1 MKVTLQPS
9 GQVIDVLPGERI
21 IDAARR
27 LGFDAPQSCRNGN
40 CHICA
45 ASLISGRVL
54 QDGTERRGGEL
65 FTCIAEPLDDC
76 ELLWENVLAPDEL
89 PTRNL
94 ACQVESIDE
103 LGGDVV
109 RIQLR
114 TPAGKPLR
122 HHAGQY
128 LLLERWD
135 GELSAYSIA
144 SAPDSGRTLELHI
157 LVRDQNT
164 RALIEHLRLQRIAR
178 IRVPFGDTCLPRQ
191 PDKPL
196 VLVAAGTGLAQMQ
209 SIIQFCLNEGV
220 TTPIHLYW
228 GVRHSQDFY
237 QAPWWEHW
245 QAQPNLYL
253 HRIVSDQPEWSG
265 RQGMLP
271 QAVCEDLSELAD
283 YEFYVSGSP
292 PMVYATLDTFVAAGM
307 PAEQMHAD
315 VFAYAPRE
323 PQ

>member
-9 GQVIDVLPGERI
+9 GQVIEVLPGERI

-27 LGFDAPQSCRNGN
+27 LGLDAPQSCRNGN

-54 QDGTERRGGEL
+54 QSGTERRAGEL
-65 FTCIAEPLDDC
+65 FTCVAEPLEDC
-76 ELLWENVLAPDEL
+76 ELYWENVLGPDEL
-89 PTRNL
+89 PIRNL
-94 ACQVESIDE
+94 ACQLESIEE

-122 HHAGQY
+122 YHAGQY
-128 LLLERWD
+128 LLLERAD
-135 GELSAYSIA
+135 GELSAFSIA
-144 SAPDSGRTLELHI
+144 SAPDSGRILELHI
-157 LVRDQNT
+157 LVRDDNT
-164 RALIEHLRLQRIAR
+164 RDLIRHLRHQRVAR
-178 IRVPFGDTCLPRQ
+178 VRVPLGDTCLPRQ
-191 PDKPL
+191 PGKPL
-196 VLVAAGTGLAQMQ
+196 VLIAAGTGLAQMQ

-220 TTPIHLYW
+220 STPIHLYW
-228 GVRHSQDFY
+228 GVRHAQDFY

-253 HRIVSDQPEWSG
+253 HRVVSDQPDWNG
-265 RQGMLP
+265 RQGILA

-283 YEFYVSGSP
+283 YDFYVSGSP

-307 PAEQMHAD
+307 PAEQMYAD
-315 VFAYAPRE
+315 VFAYAPRD